1 MQDLIKNSL
10 TDLPSPVPTLILVAA
25 VILII
30 MGLKLFFL
38 RKLIG
43 TILSVILA
51 ISLTATGGKLIGLA
65 YSEDT
70 ITKNYNVEYT
80 GNSLKLT
87 KKNSGFL
94 LKDNLEFKV
103 THENDKVKLESSN
116 FSKTIDE
123 TEFLKYIG
131 VK

>member
-1 MQDLIKNSL
+1 MTELITRQL

-51 ISLTATGGKLIGLA
+51 ISLTAIGGKLVGLA
-65 YSEDT
+65 NSDDA

-94 LKDNLEFKV
+94 LKNNLEFKV
-103 THENDKVKLESSN
+103 THENNQVKLEGN
-116 FSKTIDE
+116 GFSKTIDE
-123 TEFLKYIG
+123 SEFLKYIG
-131 VK
+131 AK